1 MALHYSAGASK
12 HRKGYW
18 SVRKAAIFIVILIGI
33 FALTSVNVSSLDA
46 QNVFG
51 ALEGV
56 KDSLLQMA
64 GGGNELSGGMNQ
76 AAESTPEPTPDPT
89 IESTPEPTS
98 EPTPTPTP
106 VILPY
111 TMAWLDEY
119 APASV
124 ASFEEQVGDN
134 GDYDEVLSWPPDDTY
149 KLIVDYHNQ
158 CVYALSKDEYG
169 DFKVLERVMICTTG
183 GNGHWT
189 PEGTYHLGSSRV
201 RFGYF
206 VDYNCYAQYWS
217 QMMGGFYFHSILYS
231 ARDAEAYSMS
241 SYNNLGKAVSH
252 GCIRLLV
259 PDARWI
265 YENCAPG
272 TLCIVTTEYP
282 ENEKLKNALRNGY
295 EGAVDYIPDPADQ
308 TEEPAE

>member
-1 MALHYSAGASK
+1 MFADGKGLPAL
-12 HRKGYW
+12 RK
-18 SVRKAAIFIVILIGI
+18 VLVFIVILAGI
-33 FALTSVNVSSLDA
+33 FVLTSVNITGDLDA
-46 QNVFG
+46 PNVIHTLTG
-51 ALEGV
+51 L
-56 KDSLLQMA
+56 KDTVI
-64 GGGNELSGGMNQ
+64 GIFDGNMPAETAEQTGETGHDPAP
-76 AAESTPEPTPDPT
+76 AATPAPD
-89 IESTPEPTS
+89 

-106 VILPY
+106 APTPEPTPVVLPY

-134 GDYDEVLSWPPDDTY
+134 GDYEEVTTWPPPDTY

-169 DFKVLERVMICTTG
+169 KYKVLERVMICTTG
-183 GNGHWT
+183 GNGNWT

-206 VDYNCYAQYWS
+206 TDYNCYAQYWS
-217 QMMGGFYFHSILYS
+217 QMMGSFYFHSVLYS
-231 ARDAEAYSMS
+231 ARDAESYSMS
-241 SYNNLGKAVSH
+241 SYDNLGKAVSH

-282 ENEKLKNALRNGY
+282 VNEKLKNALKNGY
-295 EGAVDYIPDPADQ
+295 EGAVDYESA
-308 TEEPAE
+308 EEDEGQG